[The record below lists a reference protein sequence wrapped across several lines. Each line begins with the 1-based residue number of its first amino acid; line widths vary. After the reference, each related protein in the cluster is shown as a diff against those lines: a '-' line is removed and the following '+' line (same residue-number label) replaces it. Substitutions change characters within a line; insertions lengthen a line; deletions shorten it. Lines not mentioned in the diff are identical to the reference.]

1 MKKYLPFAIEC
12 IFLFYLMPLIISF
25 IPIISGINEMMSLV
39 IIIFLLTIFALFCGR
54 KNRFS
59 ILLPLI
65 TAVIFIPAGLILGYS
80 PMRVGIFAG
89 IYAVVAL
96 VGELLGL
103 MFKKK

>member
-25 IPIISGINEMMSLV
+25 IPIISGINEMTSLV
-39 IIIFLLTIFALFCGR
+39 INIFLLTIFALFCGR
-54 KNRFS
+54 KHRFS
-59 ILLPLI
+59 LLIPLI
-65 TAVIFIPAGLILGYS
+65 AALLFIPAGFILSYS
-80 PMRVGIFAG
+80 PMRVSVFAG

-96 VGELLGL
+96 IGELLGL

>member
-39 IIIFLLTIFALFCGR
+39 INIFLLTIFALFCGR

-65 TAVIFIPAGLILGYS
+65 TAVIFLPAGL
-80 PMRVGIFAG
+80 MRVGIFAG